1 MASRNK
7 LSKNTNQI
15 REVADRN
22 AVKYNVG
29 DLIVFTDVAGPSEFI
44 GKSYF
49 TGIILSLNKD
59 EYWLGGGYYL
69 IHWEYPQH
77 LANFKDDSKEISYTL
92 LNDWVNECRAKVYP
106 AMR

>member
-7 LSKNTNQI
+7 LSKNTNEI
-15 REVADRN
+15 WEVADRN

-49 TGIILSLNKD
+49 TGII
-59 EYWLGGGYYL
+59 
-69 IHWEYPQH
+69 
-77 LANFKDDSKEISYTL
+77 
-92 LNDWVNECRAKVYP
+92 
-106 AMR
+106 